1 MAGLG
6 IALFTDEHLSP
17 LLAEVLRE
25 HGYDAESCHEAG
37 RANQSISDADQLSYA
52 TQAGR
57 ALLTFNI
64 SDFVQLDGEW
74 KVLGQE
80 HAGIIVSS
88 EIVNFSLLLAR
99 VRRHLDLIAPEV
111 QHNTLLWLL

>member
-1 MAGLG
+1 MAGHG
-6 IALFTDEHLSP
+6 VRLFTDEHLSP

-37 RANQSISDADQLSYA
+37 RANLSIPDDDQLHYA

-57 ALLTFNI
+57 VILTFDI
-64 SDFVQLDGEW
+64 SDFVQLDSEW
-74 KVLGQE
+74 KSLGKE